1 MPAEDNRAVVRR
13 VLDALDNADWAEI
26 ERHPG
31 LYETR
36 QHYPMNKA
44 AVPDSRHT
52 IETQVNEDDL
62 IASVC
67 TVKGTQ
73 SGPFFG
79 IPGTGMPVSFTV
91 LMVDRICDGLIVHHW
106 ATTRVGLIYLGCAV
120 ATAVAAH
127 PALYTLASLP
137 FSRPRPCEHN
147 THAYT

>member
-1 MPAEDNRAVVRR
+1 MSAEENRAVVRR

-67 TVKGTQ
+67 TVKGIQ

-79 IPGTGMPVSFTV
+79 IPGTGKPVSFTV
-91 LMVDRICDGLIVHHW
+91 LMVDRIHDGLIVHHW
-106 ATTRVGLIYLGCAV
+106 A
-120 ATAVAAH
+120 
-127 PALYTLASLP
+127 LP
-137 FSRPRPCEHN
+137 DLMSIFRQIGRPLLPMPEVSPPPELE
-147 THAYT
+147 

>member
-1 MPAEDNRAVVRR
+1 MSAEENRAVVRR

-36 QHYPMNKA
+36 QHYPMNKE

-52 IETQVNEDDL
+52 IETQVIEGDL

-67 TVKGTQ
+67 TVKGIQ

-79 IPGTGMPVSFTV
+79 IPGTGKPVSFTV
-91 LMVDRICDGLIVHHW
+91 LMVDRIRDGLIVHHW
-106 ATTRVGLIYLGCAV
+106 AIPDLLSIFRQIGKPL
-120 ATAVAAH
+120 
-127 PALYTLASLP
+127 LP
-137 FSRPRPCEHN
+137 MPDVSPPPELD
-147 THAYT
+147 

>member
-1 MPAEDNRAVVRR
+1 MSAEENRAVVRR

-36 QHYPMNKA
+36 QHYPLNKA

-52 IETQVNEDDL
+52 IETQVNEDDM

-67 TVKGTQ
+67 TVKGIQ

-79 IPGTGMPVSFTV
+79 IPGTGKPVSFTV
-91 LMVDRICDGLIVHHW
+91 LMVDRIRDGLIVHHW
-106 ATTRVGLIYLGCAV
+106 AIPDLLSIFRQIGKPL
-120 ATAVAAH
+120 
-127 PALYTLASLP
+127 LP
-137 FSRPRPCEHN
+137 MPDVSPPPELD
-147 THAYT
+147 

>member
-1 MPAEDNRAVVRR
+1 MGAEENRAVVRR

-52 IETQVNEDDL
+52 IETQVINGDM

-67 TVKGTQ
+67 TVTGTQ
-73 SGPFFG
+73 TGPLFG
-79 IPGTGMPVSFTV
+79 AAPTDKPVSYTV
-91 LMVDRICDGLIVHHW
+91 LMVDRIRDGLIVQHW
-106 ATTRVGLIYLGCAV
+106 ALPDILSIFRQVGRPLL
-120 ATAVAAH
+120 
-127 PALYTLASLP
+127 PAPDAPSPSETV
-137 FSRPRPCEHN
+137 
-147 THAYT
+147 

>member
-1 MPAEDNRAVVRR
+1 MSAEENRAVVRR

-79 IPGTGMPVSFTV
+79 IPGTGKPVSFTV
-91 LMVDRICDGLIVHHW
+91 LMVDRIRDGLIVQHW
-106 ATTRVGLIYLGCAV
+106 ALPDRMSIFRQIGRPLLPTSEAS
-120 ATAVAAH
+120 
-127 PALYTLASLP
+127 PPPELA
-137 FSRPRPCEHN
+137 
-147 THAYT
+147 